1 MTEKVKEVNVAII
14 QEPPVF
20 LNLGA
25 SVEKACTLTR
35 KAAGN
40 GARVVVFPETWL
52 PGYPVWIDS
61 APEAALWGHDAAKG
75 LFRRLVENALTLQG
89 EETAALA
96 RAAVESK
103 VHMVMGA
110 HELVGNTLYNTML
123 FISPGG
129 VYSAHRKLTPT
140 YTERLLWGMG
150 DGSTLV
156 SVDAPFGVLGGLICW
171 EHWLPLARAAMH
183 ARKETVHVAQWPW
196 VRDLHLV
203 ASRHYAFEGQCFVL
217 AAGTVLTVGDVLE
230 GYDSLPG
237 AMQECREMLSSMG
250 NPEEPLQRGGST
262 VIAPDSICLVEPLYD
277 AVGTVHATLD
287 LGLVTE
293 GHLLMDSDGHYS
305 RPDVFT
311 LTVNTAPLRGV
322 RFEPRQ

>member
-25 SVEKACTLTR
+25 SVEKACALTC
-35 KAAGN
+35 KAAGD
-40 GARVVVFPETWL
+40 GAQVVVFPETWL

-96 RAAVESK
+96 KASVESK

-123 FISPGG
+123 FISPDG

-217 AAGTVLTVGDVLE
+217 AAGTVLTVGDVLD

-237 AMQECREMLSSMG
+237 AVPECREMLSSMG
-250 NPEEPLQRGGST
+250 NPAELLQRGGST
-262 VIAPDSICLVEPLYD
+262 VIAPDSTCLVEPLYE
-277 AVGTVHATLD
+277 AVGTVHAALD

-311 LTVNTAPLRGV
+311 LTVNTTPMRGV